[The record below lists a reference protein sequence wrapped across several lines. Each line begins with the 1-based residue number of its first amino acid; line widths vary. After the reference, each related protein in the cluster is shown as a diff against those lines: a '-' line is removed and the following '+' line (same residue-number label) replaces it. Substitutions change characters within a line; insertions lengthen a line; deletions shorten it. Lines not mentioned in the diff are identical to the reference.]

1 MKDVEPVFACCLGAL
16 ADMGSVTELAITV
29 GLDLA
34 EPDAPSLISAL
45 VTPVAEVAATTACM
59 GARSM

>member
-1 MKDVEPVFACCLGAL
+1 MKSEETVLVCYLGTLADTLSETELRFTEGIHLVEPDTL
-16 ADMGSVTELAITV
+16 
-29 GLDLA
+29 
-34 EPDAPSLISAL
+34 SLISAL